1 VKIKLLAVG
10 GRMPDWVSQGFEA
23 FASRMPRELR
33 IELVEIPLAVR
44 GKNSDIE
51 RAKNTEGE
59 KLLERSTGDLRVML
73 DERGK
78 GWTSAQLAA
87 KVEGWKQSGR
97 DVSILVGG
105 PDGHSDAVK
114 ASAEQAW
121 SLSNLTLPHALVRV
135 LVAEQLYRAW
145 SLSANHPYHRA

>member
-1 VKIKLLAVG
+1 
-10 GRMPDWVSQGFEA
+10 MPDWVSQGFEA

-87 KVEGWKQSGR
+87 KLEGWKQSGR

>member
-1 VKIKLLAVG
+1 MKFKLLTVG
-10 GRMPDWVSQGFEA
+10 GRMPEWVSQGFEEYA
-23 FASRMPRELR
+23 ARLPRELKL
-33 IELVEIPLAVR
+33 ELIEIPLAVR
-44 GKNSDIE
+44 GKNPDIE

-59 KLLERSTGDLRVML
+59 KLLERTSGDLRVML
-73 DERGK
+73 DEHGSA
-78 GWTSAQLAA
+78 WSSAQLAA

-97 DVSILVGG
+97 DVAILIGG

-114 ASAEQAW
+114 AAAEQTW

>member
-1 VKIKLLAVG
+1 MKIKLLAVG

>member
-1 VKIKLLAVG
+1 
-10 GRMPDWVSQGFEA
+10 MPDWVSQGFEA

-78 GWTSAQLAA
+78 GWTSAQPSPVATP
-87 KVEGWKQSGR
+87 Q
-97 DVSILVGG
+97 
-105 PDGHSDAVK
+105 
-114 ASAEQAW
+114 
-121 SLSNLTLPHALVRV
+121 RV
-135 LVAEQLYRAW
+135 
-145 SLSANHPYHRA
+145 

>member
-1 VKIKLLAVG
+1 
-10 GRMPDWVSQGFEA
+10 MPDWVSQGFEA

>member
-1 VKIKLLAVG
+1 
-10 GRMPDWVSQGFEA
+10 M
-23 FASRMPRELR
+23 
-33 IELVEIPLAVR
+33 R